1 MCWHLR
7 ACRDSWINYVKWYI
21 GSGLDA
27 ELVCVPCAE
36 EREKGL
42 PTEAEYVCEECF
54 DYATTETGDLVGTRG
69 KPGIRF
75 RSEPLNS
82 TLKETALPKEVGTII
97 DIAPVDHEGRS
108 VWLMLADDGR
118 LIRLDAETR
127 EWAQVG
133 GANVPFEADHKPW
146 NSRVLRRRLHASRR
160 GEFAA
165 VVNDYG
171 RYGHVIDLRS
181 GKVTIALD
189 GGEYHPETVPFS
201 FSFAD
206 VQGRVIAIHRSAWNR
221 LDVSDP
227 SSGELLTQR
236 GATNYRS
243 GEAQPEHY
251 LDYFHGALYVSP
263 GGAHILDD
271 GWVWAPVGIPTAWS
285 LHHWMSDNVWESED
299 GATKK
304 DLGVCHY
311 YWNRAATWLD
321 ERRVAIGGI
330 GDDDL
335 EIIPGARIFDVTS
348 PDGPSACLRGVSGGA
363 REVTAFA
370 GPAGA
375 FFSDGTWLFSSDEA
389 GLSRW
394 APEDGARTGHLQNF
408 NPAHHHRSAGELVQ
422 LINRVLVR
430 WSTSE

>member
-27 ELVCVPCAE
+27 ELWCVPCAE

-42 PTEAEYVCEECF
+42 PTEAEYVCEE
-54 DYATTETGDLVGTRG
+54 
-69 KPGIRF
+69 
-75 RSEPLNS
+75 
-82 TLKETALPKEVGTII
+82 
-97 DIAPVDHEGRS
+97 
-108 VWLMLADDGR
+108 
-118 LIRLDAETR
+118 
-127 EWAQVG
+127 
-133 GANVPFEADHKPW
+133 
-146 NSRVLRRRLHASRR
+146 
-160 GEFAA
+160 
-165 VVNDYG
+165 
-171 RYGHVIDLRS
+171 
-181 GKVTIALD
+181 
-189 GGEYHPETVPFS
+189 
-201 FSFAD
+201 
-206 VQGRVIAIHRSAWNR
+206 
-221 LDVSDP
+221 
-227 SSGELLTQR
+227 
-236 GATNYRS
+236 
-243 GEAQPEHY
+243 
-251 LDYFHGALYVSP
+251 
-263 GGAHILDD
+263 
-271 GWVWAPVGIPTAWS
+271 
-285 LHHWMSDNVWESED
+285 
-299 GATKK
+299 
-304 DLGVCHY
+304 
-311 YWNRAATWLD
+311 WNRAATWLD

-348 PDGPSACLRGVSGGA
+348 PDGPSGCLRGVSGGA